1 MKKKKLALLMVA
13 ALTFTN
19 LDGTVVALK
28 AADFA
33 VDLSEETT
41 DEFGDVETPDEQKEE
56 ASDIEIEDTDEVG
69 EDLESTEDFDEQQGL
84 DIFSDGEEIECESDQ
99 TGISGIHEVVADEY
113 VTLEEGTQKLSITEN
128 TRNEFGLFDFT
139 CEFTPKEDGYYVFEL
154 SGNDDIVTNITLE
167 DRWSVGEDDYYNDT
181 NASTKPFCLGARL
194 KKGKTYSYNLSIVD
208 MGQLSVSIAKK
219 EEKQIKNV
227 RLAGLE
233 NIDTN
238 SFQLFQELKDIFG
251 IEVTYAD
258 NSAKT
263 YRFDQKVN
271 DTNRNW
277 NISDSYGNVIWV
289 NSLRIESQIKDSYI
303 TYKVQFSYKDYNK
316 RTDIYTDTQSI
327 SCKSL
332 ASLTQIQPG
341 KVYNIPTLNENQMP
355 GKGQGF
361 CFIPGTSGYYI
372 FEKNG
377 AGAENY
383 FSIDKVWIE
392 GGSFGRK
399 DLIKIENVGG
409 SECKGQNKGK
419 IYLEAGEVYL
429 IRGRKDSE
437 NQPETISFIIRD
449 ENKICDWKEISRTAP
464 TCMKAGEIVEKCQNH
479 PNEALKK
486 TKIPAL
492 GHKYSAWTV
501 TKKATAV
508 TTGTR
513 ERNCTVCKKA
523 KQIEPIAK
531 LKPTA
536 KLNVVAGTLPLKVK
550 QAFTVKVTGLSKGDS
565 VAAWTSSNSKVAIV
579 KNGKITAKKVGN
591 VRITVKLKSGLTKTI
606 KVRVQKTDV
615 ATQSLKVNN
624 KVSGKKIASNVT
636 LKLKQTLKLSTEITP
651 VTSKQKVTYATS
663 NKKVATVNSK
673 GVVTAKKKGKV
684 TITVKSGKK
693 TVKIK
698 VTVK

>member
-1 MKKKKLALLMVA
+1 
-13 ALTFTN
+13 
-19 LDGTVVALK
+19 
-28 AADFA
+28 
-33 VDLSEETT
+33 
-41 DEFGDVETPDEQKEE
+41 
-56 ASDIEIEDTDEVG
+56 
-69 EDLESTEDFDEQQGL
+69 
-84 DIFSDGEEIECESDQ
+84 
-99 TGISGIHEVVADEY
+99 
-113 VTLEEGTQKLSITEN
+113 
-128 TRNEFGLFDFT
+128 
-139 CEFTPKEDGYYVFEL
+139 
-154 SGNDDIVTNITLE
+154 
-167 DRWSVGEDDYYNDT
+167 
-181 NASTKPFCLGARL
+181 
-194 KKGKTYSYNLSIVD
+194 
-208 MGQLSVSIAKK
+208 
-219 EEKQIKNV
+219 
-227 RLAGLE
+227 
-233 NIDTN
+233 
-238 SFQLFQELKDIFG
+238 
-251 IEVTYAD
+251 
-258 NSAKT
+258 
-263 YRFDQKVN
+263 
-271 DTNRNW
+271 
-277 NISDSYGNVIWV
+277 
-289 NSLRIESQIKDSYI
+289 
-303 TYKVQFSYKDYNK
+303 
-316 RTDIYTDTQSI
+316 
-327 SCKSL
+327 
-332 ASLTQIQPG
+332 
-341 KVYNIPTLNENQMP
+341 
-355 GKGQGF
+355 
-361 CFIPGTSGYYI
+361 
-372 FEKNG
+372 
-377 AGAENY
+377 
-383 FSIDKVWIE
+383 
-392 GGSFGRK
+392 
-399 DLIKIENVGG
+399 
-409 SECKGQNKGK
+409 
-419 IYLEAGEVYL
+419 
-429 IRGRKDSE
+429 
-437 NQPETISFIIRD
+437 
-449 ENKICDWKEISRTAP
+449 
-464 TCMKAGEIVEKCQNH
+464 MKAGEIVEKCQNH

-591 VRITVKLKSGLTKTI
+591 VQITVKLKSGLTKTI

>member
-1 MKKKKLALLMVA
+1 MKKKKLALLMAA
-13 ALTFTN
+13 ALTFTGV
-19 LDGTVVALK
+19 DGTVSIVN
-28 AADFA
+28 AADFTI
-33 VDLSEETT
+33 DSTEEST
-41 DEFGDVETPDEQKEE
+41 DEFGDVEVSDVQEE
-56 ASDIEIEDTDEVG
+56 EISEIETEAGDEVG
-69 EDLESTEDFDEQQGL
+69 EDSENESGFDEQQDL
-84 DIFSDGEEIECESDQ
+84 DIFSDGEEVERESDQ
-99 TGISGIHEVVADEY
+99 AGVSGVHEVVADEY
-113 VTLEEGTQKLSITEN
+113 VTLEEGTQNLSVTEN

-139 CEFTPKEDGYYVFEL
+139 CEFTPEEDGYYVFEL

-167 DRWSVGEDDYYNDT
+167 DRWSIGEDDYYNDT
-181 NASTKPFCLGARL
+181 KASTKPFRLGARL
-194 KKGKTYSYNLSIVD
+194 KKGKTYSYNLSVVD

-219 EEKQIKNV
+219 EEKQIKNIK
-227 RLAGLE
+227 LAGLE
-233 NIDTN
+233 NVDIN
-238 SFQLFQELKDIFG
+238 SFQLLQELKDLFG

-258 NSAKT
+258 NSVKT

-289 NSLRIESQIKDSYI
+289 NSLRIESQIKDPYI

-316 RTDIYTDTQSI
+316 RTDVYTDTQSI

-341 KVYNIPTLNENQMP
+341 KAYNIPILNEDQMP

-361 CFIPGTSGYYI
+361 CFIPEASGYYI

-377 AGAENY
+377 ADAESY

-399 DLIKIENVGG
+399 DLIKVENVGG
-409 SECKGQNKGK
+409 NECKGQDKGK

-429 IRGRKDSE
+429 IRGRNDSE
-437 NQPETISFIIRD
+437 NHPETISFMIRD

-464 TCMKAGEIVEKCQNH
+464 TCTKSGEIVEKCQNH

-508 TTGTR
+508 TTGIR

-523 KQIEPIAK
+523 RQTESIAK

-536 KLNVVAGTLPLKVK
+536 KLSIAAGTLPLKVK
-550 QAFTVKVTGLSKGDS
+550 QAFTVKVTDLSQGDS
-565 VAAWTSSNSKVAIV
+565 VATWTSSNSKVATV
-579 KNGKITAKKVGN
+579 KNGKITAKKAGN
-591 VRITVKLKSGLTKTI
+591 AQITVKLKSGLTKTI
-606 KVRVQKTDV
+606 KVKVQKTDV
-615 ATQSLKVNN
+615 VTQSLKVSD
-624 KVSGKKIASNVT
+624 KVSGRKVASSVT

-673 GVVTAKKKGKV
+673 GVVTTKKKG
-684 TITVKSGKK
+684 TAIITVKSGKK

>member
-1 MKKKKLALLMVA
+1 MYMKKKKLALLMVA

-429 IRGRKDSE
+429 IRGRNDSE

-492 GHKYSAWTV
+492 GHKYSA
-501 TKKATAV
+501 
-508 TTGTR
+508 
-513 ERNCTVCKKA
+513 
-523 KQIEPIAK
+523 
-531 LKPTA
+531 
-536 KLNVVAGTLPLKVK
+536 
-550 QAFTVKVTGLSKGDS
+550 
-565 VAAWTSSNSKVAIV
+565 
-579 KNGKITAKKVGN
+579 
-591 VRITVKLKSGLTKTI
+591 
-606 KVRVQKTDV
+606 
-615 ATQSLKVNN
+615 
-624 KVSGKKIASNVT
+624 
-636 LKLKQTLKLSTEITP
+636 
-651 VTSKQKVTYATS
+651 
-663 NKKVATVNSK
+663 
-673 GVVTAKKKGKV
+673 
-684 TITVKSGKK
+684 
-693 TVKIK
+693 
-698 VTVK
+698 

>member
-258 NSAKT
+258 NSANGT
-263 YRFDQKVN
+263 YSSVAREN
-271 DTNRNW
+271 
-277 NISDSYGNVIWV
+277 
-289 NSLRIESQIKDSYI
+289 IESERLQLLDEIDRISQTTDFDGIPLFKEYPGNLPPGYVPPEKEGEITLQIGHSEAETLDVERYYMGSKELLLKDMDF
-303 TYKVQFSYKDYNK
+303 TTVDNANQAV
-316 RTDIYTDTQSI
+316 DTIEDAIEAVADVRASFG
-327 SCKSL
+327 
-332 ASLTQIQPG
+332 ASL
-341 KVYNIPTLNENQMP
+341 NH
-355 GKGQGF
+355 
-361 CFIPGTSGYYI
+361 
-372 FEKNG
+372 
-377 AGAENY
+377 
-383 FSIDKVWIE
+383 
-392 GGSFGRK
+392 
-399 DLIKIENVGG
+399 
-409 SECKGQNKGK
+409 
-419 IYLEAGEVYL
+419 LE
-429 IRGRKDSE
+429 
-437 NQPETISFIIRD
+437 
-449 ENKICDWKEISRTAP
+449 
-464 TCMKAGEIVEKCQNH
+464 H
-479 PNEALKK
+479 
-486 TKIPAL
+486 
-492 GHKYSAWTV
+492 
-501 TKKATAV
+501 
-508 TTGTR
+508 
-513 ERNCTVCKKA
+513 
-523 KQIEPIAK
+523 
-531 LKPTA
+531 
-536 KLNVVAGTLPLKVK
+536 
-550 QAFTVKVTGLSKGDS
+550 
-565 VAAWTSSNSKVAIV
+565 TSSNLGVTKENMTVAESRIRDTDMAEQ
-579 KNGKITAKKVGN
+579 ITAYTTEN
-591 VRITVKLKSGLTKTI
+591 IIL
-606 KVRVQKTDV
+606 
-615 ATQSLKVNN
+615 QS
-624 KVSGKKIASNVT
+624 SNSMMVH
-636 LKLKQTLKLSTEITP
+636 
-651 VTSKQKVTYATS
+651 A
-663 NKKVATVNSK
+663 NSLPDLVIQLLQ
-673 GVVTAKKKGKV
+673 G
-684 TITVKSGKK
+684 
-693 TVKIK
+693 
-698 VTVK
+698 